1 MTRIKEDI
9 MRDIM
14 TQITH
19 DRKLAKT
26 LVEAILRIVKE
37 CLSSGDDVLI
47 SGFGQ
52 FKVRHKTARIGR
64 NPKTKVS
71 HEISER
77 TVVTFHPS
85 KVFRKE
91 MNPE

>member
-26 LVEAILRIVKE
+26 LVEAILKIVKGRSSPFKE
-37 CLSSGDDVLI
+37 FCLRPL
-47 SGFGQ
+47 
-52 FKVRHKTARIGR
+52 RIA
-64 NPKTKVS
+64 S
-71 HEISER
+71 
-77 TVVTFHPS
+77 
-85 KVFRKE
+85 
-91 MNPE
+91 